1 MCVAKFVIL
10 PFYYRNVTKPEP
22 GNLSLN
28 CSYECRT
35 VCGPQK
41 RLFEIEKS
49 KIKKEIDRFKQ
60 SLKVAEA
67 AYAVKVE
74 AFLKARPTD
83 CGQQKRTE
91 EKQDSQSGTTSQH

>member
-1 MCVAKFVIL
+1 MYCCAKDL
-10 PFYYRNVTKPEP
+10 TLK
-22 GNLSLN
+22 
-28 CSYECRT
+28 
-35 VCGPQK
+35 
-41 RLFEIEKS
+41 KS

-67 AYAVKVE
+67 AYAVKIE

>member
-1 MCVAKFVIL
+1 M
-10 PFYYRNVTKPEP
+10 VTVQTAREV
-22 GNLSLN
+22 G
-28 CSYECRT
+28 
-35 VCGPQK
+35 
-41 RLFEIEKS
+41 FERPD
-49 KIKKEIDRFKQ
+49 KEIDRFKQ

-67 AYAVKVE
+67 AYAVKIE